1 MRTKVTGRTPENTPP
16 ENQGWLNLEELAE
29 VEVTSEEPEHPVEAA
44 LIPGKESG
52 WRAALSGQQVI
63 RLIFDKPQQI
73 QRIWLRFVETEVE
86 RTQEFVLR
94 WSSDGESFQE
104 IVRQQWNFSPN
115 SSVQEIEDFNVS
127 LSGVALLELSIVPD
141 KSRGDARAS
150 LADLRLG

>member
-1 MRTKVTGRTPENTPP
+1 MRKKVIGRTPEATPP
-16 ENQGWLNLEELAE
+16 GDQGWLNLEELAE

-44 LIPGKESG
+44 LIPGTESG

-73 QRIWLRFVETEVE
+73 QRIWLRFVEKEVE
-86 RTQEFVLR
+86 RTQEIVLR
-94 WSSDGESFQE
+94 WSSDGKSFQE
-104 IVRQQWNFSPN
+104 IIRQQWNFIPN
-115 SSVQEIEDFNVS
+115 SSVQEIEDFHVS

-150 LADLRLG
+150 LADFRLG